1 MAKYK
6 KCPRCELN
14 WIPVDEDYCD
24 VCKAELKIGGATLLE
39 DEEDDE
45 LLCPICHTN
54 YLVPGEKIC
63 SECARKTG
71 KGADEEYEKDD
82 QPEAKDE
89 NEVSFDELAEEEA
102 WNDYDEPF
110 DDNEDF
116 DSDDYGE
123 SFDDEEESEDEEEE
137 EYKDDLDDDFNY
149 DINDVEDDEDEEEN
163 DDSDDED
170 DDL

>member
-14 WIPVDEDYCD
+14 WIPEDEDYCD

-39 DEEDDE
+39 DEDEDE
-45 LLCPICHTN
+45 LLCPVCRTN
-54 YLVPGEKIC
+54 YIEHGEKMC
-63 SECARKTG
+63 SECARKAG
-71 KGADEEYEKDD
+71 KPGIGEEYEKDD
-82 QPEAKDE
+82 QPDEKDE
-89 NEVSFDELAEEEA
+89 TEVSFDELAEEEA

-123 SFDDEEESEDEEEE
+123 GFDEEEGEEDEEE
-137 EYKDDLDDDFNY
+137 EYKDEFEDDFTYDASDVGDDD
-149 DINDVEDDEDEEEN
+149 DEEDDEN
-163 DDSDDED
+163 PGDDED
-170 DDL
+170 L

>member
-14 WIPVDEDYCD
+14 WIPVEEDYCD
-24 VCKAELKIGGATLLE
+24 VCKAELKIGGATLLDDE
-39 DEEDDE
+39 DEDE
-45 LLCPICHTN
+45 LLCPVCHTN
-54 YLVPGEKIC
+54 YMEPGEKMC
-63 SECARKTG
+63 SECARKAG
-71 KGADEEYEKDD
+71 KLGVDEEYEKDD
-82 QPEAKDE
+82 QPDEKDE

-123 SFDDEEESEDEEEE
+123 GFDDEESEEDEEEE

-149 DINDVEDDEDEEEN
+149 DINDVA
-163 DDSDDED
+163 D
-170 DDL
+170 DDDDI

>member
-14 WIPVDEDYCD
+14 WIPVEEDYCD

-39 DEEDDE
+39 DEDEDE

-54 YLVPGEKIC
+54 YLEPGEKIC
-63 SECARKTG
+63 AECARKAG
-71 KGADEEYEKDD
+71 KNGVDEEYEKDD
-82 QPEAKDE
+82 QPEEKDE

-123 SFDDEEESEDEEEE
+123 TFDDEEEEEEEE

-149 DINDVEDDEDEEEN
+149 DINDVGDDEEDEEEEN
-163 DDSDDED
+163 GDDDDEI
-170 DDL
+170 

>member
-14 WIPVDEDYCD
+14 WIPVEEDYCD

-39 DEEDDE
+39 DEDEDE

-54 YLVPGEKIC
+54 YLEPGEKIC
-63 SECARKTG
+63 AECARKAG
-71 KGADEEYEKDD
+71 KNGVDEEYEKDD
-82 QPEAKDE
+82 QPEEKDE

-123 SFDDEEESEDEEEE
+123 TFDDEEEEEEE

-149 DINDVEDDEDEEEN
+149 DINDVGDDEEDEEEN
-163 DDSDDED
+163 GDDDDEI
-170 DDL
+170 